1 MGGLEDTQK
10 KNSVTKLQLTP
21 TWLLC
26 HSGTAGLTLSQN
38 DLGIHTLVTIFMA
51 AEVVL
56 EQTSPYLFLYQKEKK
71 SYCSLFLYFYFHT
84 YNLNAAFS
92 SVLPTCCYAFTIH
105 NLKCMFSSRL

>member
-21 TWLLC
+21 IWLLC

-71 SYCSLFLYFYFHT
+71 ELLLLIFIFLLSYLQFKCCFFFCPSNMLCI
-84 YNLNAAFS
+84 YN
-92 SVLPTCCYAFTIH
+92 T
-105 NLKCMFSSRL
+105 